1 MRFFLSILCC
11 MLFSGVFAAEPQKVP
26 SEIKQATVFLQGAVL
41 RNTATATVSEG
52 RSVLLFTGLSYNIL
66 RESIR
71 IKPENCRIQSVTM
84 RKNFLDLELQD
95 KKIKAMQEEMQ
106 KLNDK
111 KTALNQE
118 LDVYAQ
124 EKDMVLSNKSIGG
137 QDNGVDPEKL
147 KAAAEFF
154 RQRLSDI
161 LTRVQAIQ
169 TEIGKADKRI
179 AELSVQINESAAKNI
194 YPTSEIE
201 VSILADRAGT
211 ARFDIEYFISE
222 AGWFPAYD
230 FRVNDLSAPMELG
243 YIAHIYQ
250 NSGLDW
256 KNVDITV
263 SSADPGNN
271 GGAPIPKTWFI
282 SQSGYRLQYD
292 VQKPQSEM
300 NRVSGRVVD
309 ENGYPVAFAN
319 VLIENSSAGT
329 STDFEGRFSMA
340 LPQGATTLNIN
351 YVGYEKQS
359 LPIQQGEM
367 YIVLQPS
374 VKVLESIVITQNK
387 SVAAASETMAGYV
400 SVRGGRSRSYAYD
413 MDTKQ
418 KKESGKVTSSNV
430 SIGTTAVSV
439 EYTLK
444 DKMNVPSDGRP
455 YTADILK
462 REILAE
468 HKYSATPKISKDAYL
483 SIFIPEW
490 EKLNLLEGEVSLYF
504 GNSYTGKTAI
514 SLANLKDSLEF
525 SMGKDPN
532 IKIQRTLVSQKTT
545 GGGILPNKTGN
556 YEWSSEIRNTG
567 KMPVRLTVTEPFP
580 ISTEKE
586 IKVDLAR
593 ELSGATVDKEKG
605 LLTWELTLQPGEQK
619 KLQFGFSVTYPK
631 NLNMRFE

>member
-1 MRFFLSILCC
+1 
-11 MLFSGVFAAEPQKVP
+11 MLLSGVFAAEPQKVS

-41 RNTATATVSEG
+41 RNTAAATVPEG

-71 IKPENCRIQSVTM
+71 IKPENCRIQSVTL

-118 LDVYAQ
+118 MDVYAQ
-124 EKDMVLSNKSIGG
+124 EKEMVLSNKSIGG
-137 QDNGVDPEKL
+137 QETGVDPEKL

-169 TEIGKADKRI
+169 AEIAKADKRI

-256 KNVDITV
+256 KNVEITV

-282 SQSGYRLQYD
+282 SQSAYRLQYD
-292 VQKPQSEM
+292 IQKPQSEM

-319 VLIENSSAGT
+319 VLIGNSSAGT

-340 LPQGATTLNIN
+340 LPQGATTLSIN
-351 YVGYEKQS
+351 YVGYEKQT

-374 VKVLESIVITQNK
+374 VKLLQSIMITQNK
-387 SVAAASETMAGYV
+387 TAAADHVAAESMPVYTPGR
-400 SVRGGRSRSYAYD
+400 SSRSRSYAYT
-413 MDTKQ
+413 MDEKRR
-418 KKESGKVTSSNV
+418 ESGRVTESNV
-430 SIGTTAVSV
+430 NMGNTAVSV

-455 YTADILK
+455 YTAEILK

-468 HKYSATPKISKDAYL
+468 HRYTVTPKISKDAYL

-532 IKIQRTLVSQKTT
+532 IKIQRTLTYQKTT

-556 YEWSSEIRNTG
+556 YEWTSEIRNTG

-580 ISTEKE
+580 VSTEKD

-593 ELSGATVDKEKG
+593 ELGGASVDKEKG
-605 LLTWELTLQPGEQK
+605 LLTWALELQPGEQK

-631 NLNMRFE
+631 HLNMRFE

>member
-1 MRFFLSILCC
+1 
-11 MLFSGVFAAEPQKVP
+11 MLFSGIFAAEPQKVS

-41 RNTATATVSEG
+41 RNTASATVSEG

-71 IKPENCRIQSVTM
+71 IKPENCRIQSVTL
-84 RKNFLDLELQD
+84 RKNFMDLELQD
-95 KKIKAMQEEMQ
+95 KKIKALQEEMQ

-111 KTALNQE
+111 KTTLSEE

-124 EKDMVLSNKSIGG
+124 EKEMVLSNKSIGG

-161 LTRVQAIQ
+161 LSRVQAIQ
-169 TEIGKADKRI
+169 TEINKADKRI

-194 YPTSEIE
+194 YPTSEVE
-201 VSILADRAGT
+201 VSILADKAGT

-256 KNVDITV
+256 KNVEITV

-309 ENGYPVAFAN
+309 ETGGPIAFAN
-319 VLIENSSAGT
+319 ILVENSSAGT

-351 YVGYEKQS
+351 YVGYEKQT
-359 LPIQQGEM
+359 LPIQQSEM

-374 VKVLESIVITQNK
+374 VKLLQSIVVAQNK
-387 SVAAASETMAGYV
+387 SVSANMEAVGLSAGYY
-400 SVRGGRSRSYAYD
+400 SSGRGSRSRSYAYD
-413 MDTKQ
+413 AGIKR
-418 KKESGKVTSSNV
+418 KESGQVTTSNV
-430 SIGTTAVSV
+430 NIGSTAVSV

-532 IKIQRTLVSQKTT
+532 IKIQRTLTSQKTT

-580 ISTEKE
+580 VSTEKE
-586 IKVDLAR
+586 IKVDLAK

-605 LLTWELTLQPGEQK
+605 LLTWELNLQPGEQK

>member
-1 MRFFLSILCC
+1 

-169 TEIGKADKRI
+169 AEIGKADKRI

-256 KNVDITV
+256 KNVEITV

-309 ENGYPVAFAN
+309 ENGHPVAFAN

-340 LPQGATTLNIN
+340 LPQGATTLSIN

-359 LPIQQGEM
+359 LPIQKGDM

-374 VKVLESIVITQNK
+374 VKVLESIVIAQNK
-387 SVAAASETMAGYV
+387 SVAATSETMAGYA
-400 SVRGGRSRSYAYD
+400 SVRGGRSRSYAYAYKD
-413 MDTKQ
+413 DLKSR
-418 KKESGKVTSSNV
+418 ESGKVTASNV
-430 SIGTTAVSV
+430 NIGTTAVSV

-532 IKIQRTLVSQKTT
+532 IKIQRTLTYQKTT

-556 YEWSSEIRNTG
+556 YEWSSDIRNTG

-580 ISTEKE
+580 VSTEKE
-586 IKVDLAR
+586 IKVDLAK